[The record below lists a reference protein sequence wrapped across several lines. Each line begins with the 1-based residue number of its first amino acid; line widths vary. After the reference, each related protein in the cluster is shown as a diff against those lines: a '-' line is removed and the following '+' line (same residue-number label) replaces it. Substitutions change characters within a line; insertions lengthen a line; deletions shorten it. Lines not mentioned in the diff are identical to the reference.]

1 MFNNLIVFYYSK
13 KNNINNKL
21 KKIKK
26 KSKNMLVKMLYKIIL
41 WNKNQK
47 QLKSFKT
54 YLVWGAIKMKLLS

>member
-1 MFNNLIVFYYSK
+1 MFNNLIVFNYSK

-26 KSKNMLVKMLYKIIL
+26 KSKNMLVKMQYKIIL